1 MSRFHLVARSASKRT
16 AGENPLEPAPNAG
29 TVPLVK
35 RSSALLPVFA
45 LSALAA
51 TQAWGHPGH
60 PTHAAFGT
68 GAVHPFTG
76 LDHLLVMAGVGLW
89 AGQRG
94 GPSVWRVPAMFLSG
108 MLLAS
113 FTGGLPGLP
122 GVETAVASTLLALGL
137 VLLFAWRVTEPVAL
151 AATLGCGVL
160 HGLAHVSEL
169 PAGASIATY
178 VTGFLLG
185 TALLH
190 GLGIAGARAL
200 GRHPAHPVFRWAGVL
215 LLAVG
220 LTLVVRA

>member
-1 MSRFHLVARSASKRT
+1 
-16 AGENPLEPAPNAG
+16 
-29 TVPLVK
+29 VK
-35 RSSALLPVFA
+35 RSSALLPGLAVF
-45 LSALAA
+45 ALAA

-94 GPSVWRVPAMFLSG
+94 GSSVWRVPAMFLTG

-113 FTGGLPGLP
+113 FTGGIAGLP

-137 VLLFAWRVTEPVAL
+137 VLLFAWRVAEPVAL
-151 AATLGCGVL
+151 AATLACGVL

-178 VTGFLLG
+178 VVGFLLG

-190 GLGIAGARAL
+190 GLGIAGARLL
-200 GRHPAHPVFRWAGVL
+200 GRHPAHPAFRWSGAL
-215 LLAVG
+215 LVAVG
-220 LTLVVRA
+220 LSLIAGA